1 MTPEDHFAPEYVGIL
16 FSLYL
21 QKSIHV
27 RMIRLPQDKA
37 CHEELIFRHMTSELA
52 RGGGDLRIQCSDGA
66 VWAHRLVLASI
77 SRN

>member
-1 MTPEDHFAPEYVGIL
+1 
-16 FSLYL
+16 
-21 QKSIHV
+21 
-27 RMIRLPQDKA
+27 MIRLPRYKA